1 MDEDFKKLCAIIAD
15 VLGIDPDEITMDT
28 TFDEDLGADSL
39 DVASIIMG
47 IEDEYDVKVD
57 TEVAAK
63 VTTVGEAL
71 ARKYT
76 VIRITKGWSSSE
88 MLFLRWSPALFCIM
102 NTPIKERES

>member
-57 TEVAAK
+57 TEVASK

-71 ARKYT
+71 ALS
-76 VIRITKGWSSSE
+76 KGAAEALEILLLASWKDVSAINSKTGI
-88 MLFLRWSPALFCIM
+88 FLNVR
-102 NTPIKERES
+102 

>member
-15 VLGIDPDEITMDT
+15 VLGIDPDEITMDTTFDEDMDT

-71 ARKYT
+71 AL
-76 VIRITKGWSSSE
+76 IKGAAE
-88 MLFLRWSPALFCIM
+88 G
-102 NTPIKERES
+102 